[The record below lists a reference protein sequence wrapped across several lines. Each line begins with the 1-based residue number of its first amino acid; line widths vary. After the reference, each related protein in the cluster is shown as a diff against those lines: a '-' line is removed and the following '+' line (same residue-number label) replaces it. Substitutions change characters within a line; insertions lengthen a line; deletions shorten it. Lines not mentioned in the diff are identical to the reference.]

1 MDAHANF
8 CTFLPT
14 SAPTCLISGPLAEI
28 LPTFAPASSGGRK
41 GGQSTLVVYLGI
53 YVLVHDDCCLLTY
66 YVEVALEILACED
79 NS

>member
-28 LPTFAPASSGGRK
+28 LLTFAPASSGGRK
-41 GGQSTLVVYLGI
+41 GGQSTLVIARAPDLI
-53 YVLVHDDCCLLTY
+53 IIIIIIIIIIAIARAAS
-66 YVEVALEILACED
+66 VALD
-79 NS
+79 